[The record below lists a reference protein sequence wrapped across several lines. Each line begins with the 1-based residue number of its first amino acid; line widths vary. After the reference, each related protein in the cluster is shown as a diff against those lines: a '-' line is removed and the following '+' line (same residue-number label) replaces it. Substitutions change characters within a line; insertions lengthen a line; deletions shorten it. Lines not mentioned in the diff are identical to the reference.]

1 MKPVSSKGYPFNIIG
16 EIERSLKDN
25 LAGGHTFIKRALRIT
40 DPARS
45 ASTFA
50 LTWQPMNDSQQ
61 IGQMEPALNR
71 YELRIQTLVKHANE
85 EEGIALSS
93 LDAKSVRVIL
103 YRDPNLKI
111 RLLALSEELMSS
123 RETVKRYG
131 VRRQN
136 LLNTDIKGVFC
147 FLTTTEIW
155 VESETV
161 KL

>member
-1 MKPVSSKGYPFNIIG
+1 MSDSGFPFNIIE
-16 EIERSLKDN
+16 EIERSLRDN
-25 LAGGHTFIKRALRIT
+25 LTGGHEFARRPLRIS
-40 DPARS
+40 DAARS

-50 LTWQPMNDSQQ
+50 LTWQPMSDSQQ
-61 IGQMEPALNR
+61 IGQLEPALNR

-85 EEGIALSS
+85 EEGTALAS
-93 LDAKSVRVIL
+93 LDGKSVRVIL

-136 LLNTDIKGVFC
+136 LLNTDIRGVFC

-161 KL
+161 QL